1 MLMCP
6 VIKLSHTHVLK
17 CVFDAGLGKVVHAGV
32 LEMLTLHW
40 GTMTKQCTL
49 LRNTWRSAKR

>member
-1 MLMCP
+1 MCP

-49 LRNTWRSAKR
+49 LRNTWRSAER